1 MKKILILIGLL
12 FVAINL
18 MAEPIGEQRA
28 HQIASEFFEQHSTRS
43 EGDINL
49 EWAGDCIND
58 ESDTG
63 SSLDSSLIYIYNRG
77 TNGGFVVVAG
87 DSNITPILAYSFDMT
102 LNTDKMADATAAIL
116 DAWCRQVEGARKAA
130 IPISGTT
137 SHTATRSH
145 DAVLYATARWNQGEP
160 YNRETPLY
168 NGKRSLTGCVATAMS
183 IICHYNRWPEK
194 GIGTTPEYSYTDYYG
209 QYRTIEA
216 NTLGRTYEY
225 NKMLTSYSEGCYTDE
240 LANAVAAL
248 MKDIGTSVKMNYH
261 YTQSGALDRNALCA
275 FAKYFGYSKNARLTH
290 GATFSTEVWTEMI
303 RENLRNFGPT
313 YFSGVDA
320 YGSGHA
326 FVVDGFDSGDY
337 FHFNFGW
344 GGSGNG
350 YYLIPSIENYLHQ
363 AAILYLTPDKSGT
376 STYVDDIR
384 LVTYSTENY
393 KYRGLK
399 SDATSYTTGSTFYCL
414 MGGFSNYGITT
425 FDGQVKLVLCDK
437 NGVWKEELQT
447 INITELESGYFLY
460 MPNPVATTIT
470 SNIEQDDRLRLY
482 YKGQNSTDWQ
492 WARSKDLKEV
502 DDELLVS
509 ASPKELAKGISF
521 EYDKANGAMTFWS
534 KHATTANVYNSK
546 TNEFIG
552 SIGIEANNGAS
563 YTSADSVVWEFTL
576 GGEPYRITIKQ

>member
-1 MKKILILIGLL
+1 MKKILILVGLL
-12 FVAINL
+12 FVAVNL

-28 HQIASEFFEQHSTRS
+28 RQIATEFFAQRSTRVA
-43 EGDINL
+43 GDINL
-49 EWAGDCIND
+49 EWAGDCITD

-77 TNGGFVVVAG
+77 ADGGFVVVAG

-102 LNTDKMADATAAIL
+102 LNTSNMADATAAIL

-130 IPISGTT
+130 KPISGTT
-137 SHTATRSH
+137 MRAATRSN
-145 DAVLYATARWNQGEP
+145 DAILYATALWNQEEP
-160 YNRETPLY
+160 YNREAPVY
-168 NGKRSLTGCVATAMS
+168 NGARSVTGCVATAMS
-183 IICHYNRWPEK
+183 IICHYNRWPER
-194 GIGTTPEYSYTDYYG
+194 GVGTTPEYSYYDYYG
-209 QYRTIEA
+209 QYRTVEA
-216 NTLGRTYEY
+216 NTLGRAYEY
-225 NKMLTSYSEGCYTDE
+225 NKMLTSYIEGSYTDE

-248 MKDIGTSVKMNYH
+248 MKDMGTSVKMSYH
-261 YTQSGALDRNALCA
+261 FTQSGAYSSDALCA
-275 FAKYFGYSKNARLTH
+275 FTKYFGYTKNARLTH

-303 RENLRNFGPT
+303 RENLRNYGPT
-313 YFSGVDA
+313 YFSGADA
-320 YGSGHA
+320 YGGGHA

-344 GGSGNG
+344 SGVGNG
-350 YYLIPSIENYLHQ
+350 YYLMPSIDYYQRQ
-363 AAILYLTPDKSGT
+363 AAILYLAPDKDGT

-384 LVTYSTENY
+384 LVEYSSDSY
-393 KYRGLK
+393 SYRGLK
-399 SDATSYTTGSTFYCL
+399 SDATSYATGSTFNCL
-414 MGGFSNYGITT
+414 MGGFSNYGATM

-437 NGVWKEELQT
+437 NGAWKEELHT
-447 INITELESGYFLY
+447 INVTNLESGYFVF
-460 MPNPVATTIT
+460 MPSPVATTIS
-470 SNIEQDDRLRLY
+470 SNIEQGDRLRLY
-482 YKGQNSTDWQ
+482 YKGQNSDDWQ

-534 KHATTANVYNSK
+534 KHATTARVYNRE

-563 YTSADSVVWEFTL
+563 YTSTDSVIWEFTL